1 MLKRAWV
8 DVMEHV
14 QLSDLILIQ
23 KNWIAV
29 DKQGGSPDWYN
40 LNWIDKHKTSRFQ
53 WCPCFLLYPSKVQE
67 IEGDLITFFTFG
79 HFLLRPRWKHDVTPF
94 ANKRWIYGKV
104 FKYCRRQI
112 LTVGGLLKSNYNAHS
127 ATQCGVWSHTRRT
140 LHTLHSAYSPPKH
153 IATHRPMHTHSLCI
167 HTCMPTM

>member
-79 HFLLRPRWKHDVTPF
+79 HFLLRPQWKHDVTPF

-112 LTVGGLLKSNYNAHS
+112 LTVGGLLKSNYNTHS
-127 ATQCGVWSHTRRT
+127 ATQLYSVEPRSANTAHT
-140 LHTLHSAYSPPKH
+140 A
-153 IATHRPMHTHSLCI
+153 
-167 HTCMPTM
+167 